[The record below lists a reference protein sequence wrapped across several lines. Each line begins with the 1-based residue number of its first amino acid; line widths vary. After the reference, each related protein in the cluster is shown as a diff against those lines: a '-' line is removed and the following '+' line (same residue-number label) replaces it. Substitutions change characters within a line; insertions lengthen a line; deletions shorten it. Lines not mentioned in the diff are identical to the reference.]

1 MSLNMLKLTSASDA
15 NARRLNP
22 RSCRKPRSAAPKPEA
37 AAAGLVSPRASAR
50 RCGRTEDEAR
60 FGMMLL
66 L

>member
-37 AAAGLVSPRASAR
+37 AAAGFFLPRAAAGR
-50 RCGRTEDEAR
+50 FGRTEDETR
-60 FGMMLL
+60 FGMAIPL
-66 L
+66 